1 LAFIGALLTKI
12 SFLGLFGKI
21 AGYIFAGYM
30 MKKLLIST
38 IAMFYLTV
46 SSGLAMN
53 IHYCMGK
60 ISSVSFGHEA
70 NHNDGSCSKC
80 GMSKTENHCCNDE
93 TQFVKLTDDQQ
104 VSKDPTHF
112 TQTAYTIP
120 VHVVSLNESLQG
132 SSMEPYTD
140 FFSPPP
146 PTLNKVYL
154 AVNVLRI

>member
-21 AGYIFAGYM
+21 PVYIFAVFM
-30 MKKLLIST
+30 MKKILISV

-60 ISSVSFGHEA
+60 IASVTFGHEQD
-70 NHNDGSCSKC
+70 HNDGECSKC

-93 TQFVKLTDDQQ
+93 IQFVKLTDDQQ
-104 VSKDPTHF
+104 VSKDQTFF
-112 TQTAYTIP
+112 TQTCYTIP
-120 VHVVSLNESLQG
+120 VSFVSLNEPLQG
-132 SSMEPYTD
+132 NSIEPYTD
-140 FFSPPP
+140 YFSPPS

-154 AVNVLRI
+154 AINVFRI